1 MSSPQHRG
9 AWAGSSLLVP
19 ASPWA
24 TASTAR
30 VTVMSQ
36 CNDTYVTVAGPY
48 KRGCATGPA
57 PEVPRRSGRMSSKM
71 ADASKEQAARTR
83 RTALDCWESSAMEH
97 VPAIRGVTDQERSSV
112 WDAVSAYI
120 REHLQQRQGVR
131 IPTLGCFDVVS
142 KRVEDGNKSLTVQ
155 WPTFRLARNLVVA
168 HNLTA
173 DKEYLPGHKELK
185 PLQYPEVAAAAS
197 MSWKK
202 VESCIRSTT
211 SLISHSLGRGE
222 NIALVLRDVGVL
234 VIEGTRVQ
242 IKFYYDFLE
251 SLSEQESLQKALF
264 KVPQL
269 MDMVVSRVSA
279 VASLTFSG
287 RVIVFPK

>member
-97 VPAIRGVTDQERSSV
+97 VPAIRGVTDQ
-112 WDAVSAYI
+112 
-120 REHLQQRQGVR
+120 G
-131 IPTLGCFDVVS
+131 
-142 KRVEDGNKSLTVQ
+142 
-155 WPTFRLARNLVVA
+155 
-168 HNLTA
+168 
-173 DKEYLPGHKELK
+173 
-185 PLQYPEVAAAAS
+185 AS
-197 MSWKK
+197 TP
-202 VESCIRSTT
+202 STT
-211 SLISHSLGRGE
+211 GARLTPVWGFLWGGPGSVVNSGGGSAFGDGDVTAFFLCHQNAG
-222 NIALVLRDVGVL
+222 VGVL
-234 VIEGTRVQ
+234 EGWQPPEAARDLIFFAFQ
-242 IKFYYDFLE
+242 SDH
-251 SLSEQESLQKALF
+251 LSGMQCQPTSGSTSSSARWVGPYVAL
-264 KVPQL
+264 VPHPK
-269 MDMVVSRVSA
+269 SRK
-279 VASLTFSG
+279 LT
-287 RVIVFPK
+287 PKGPTKRPIGIAQVRCCFW